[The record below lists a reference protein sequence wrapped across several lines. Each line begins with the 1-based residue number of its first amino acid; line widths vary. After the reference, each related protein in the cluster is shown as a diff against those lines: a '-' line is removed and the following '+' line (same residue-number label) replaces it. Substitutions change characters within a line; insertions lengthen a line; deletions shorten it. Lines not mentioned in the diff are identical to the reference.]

1 MLSVTERELLLLG
14 DTLAIHATLAEK
26 SGYYAGQATDPQVRQ
41 VLLQL
46 QRGHQR
52 HVEMVAQH
60 INQASMGGIA
70 AAAGTQEV
78 YPYASQTTQSD

>member
-1 MLSVTERELLLLG
+1 LSITERELLLLG
-14 DTLAIHATLAEK
+14 DALAVHATLAEK
-26 SGYYAGQATDPQVRQ
+26 SGFYASQVTDPQVRQ

-60 INQASMGGIA
+60 INQASMGGIS
-70 AAAGTQEV
+70 AGAGMQEV
-78 YPYASQTTQSD
+78 YPYSSQQIQSY

>member
-1 MLSVTERELLLLG
+1 MSVTERELLLLG
-14 DTLAIHATLAEK
+14 DNLAMHAVMAEK
-26 SGYYAGQATDPQVRQ
+26 AGFFAGQVTDPQVRQ

-60 INQASMGGIA
+60 INQASMGGIT
-70 AAAGTQEV
+70 AGMGQQPA
-78 YPYASQTTQSD
+78 YPYVPQSTQVF